1 MHNFHYKYVKLKYY
15 GSSNLL
21 FADADSLFYETETD
35 KVYQDFYEEKFC
47 LFLIIIL
54 KI

>member
-1 MHNFHYKYVKLKYY
+1 MHNFHYKYIKLKYY

-35 KVYQDFYEEKFC
+35 KVDQDFYEEKFC